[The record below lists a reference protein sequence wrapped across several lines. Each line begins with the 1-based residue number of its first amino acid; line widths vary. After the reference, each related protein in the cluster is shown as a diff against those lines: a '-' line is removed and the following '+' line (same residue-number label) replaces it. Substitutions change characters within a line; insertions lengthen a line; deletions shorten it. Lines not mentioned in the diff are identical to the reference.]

1 MGTTFVRSPWKEVMQ
16 NESKQLFA
24 LTSLVFIGFYF
35 ILFYFF
41 CMQHRYAFK
50 GNWRSVDPKKK
61 H

>member
-35 ILFYFF
+35 FLFFL
-41 CMQHRYAFK
+41 HAA
-50 GNWRSVDPKKK
+50 
-61 H
+61 